1 MPSFYLDTSAFVK
14 LYVLEE
20 GSQTVIELAQDPGR
34 DRIVIWIWPCW
45 SPGQLFAAGR
55 GRATLR
61 PERMSGC
68 VKSLHCK
75 GFP

>member
-34 DRIVIWIWPCW
+34 DRIVILDLALLESRSAIRRRERD
-45 SPGQLFAAGR
+45 GDITA
-55 GRATLR
+55 RAV
-61 PERMSGC
+61 SGC